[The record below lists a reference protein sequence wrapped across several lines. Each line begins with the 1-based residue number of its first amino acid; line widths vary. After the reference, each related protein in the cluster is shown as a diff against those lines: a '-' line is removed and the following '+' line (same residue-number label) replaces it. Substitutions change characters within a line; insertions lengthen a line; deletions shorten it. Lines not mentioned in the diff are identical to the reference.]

1 MDVPLDRRP
10 SQRVVV
16 ATLFVAT
23 MFITIMDTTIVNVAL
38 PSIAADLG
46 VSSGSIDEVV
56 IAYLVSLAVSIP
68 ASGWLADRFGSR
80 PVFLAALGVFTAASA
95 LCGLAGSLTALVV
108 FRVLQGVG
116 GGLLTPVGM
125 AMLYR
130 VYPPAE
136 RARAAR
142 ILIVPT
148 VVAPA
153 AGPILGGVLTD
164 QASWHWVF
172 LVNVPIGIAAFGF
185 GLAFLTGSRVPGAG
199 RFDALGFV
207 LSASGFALVLYA
219 LSVGPNHG
227 WRSAG
232 TLTAAGV
239 GLLATGATVWWELR
253 RTQPLL
259 ALRLLGNDLFR
270 TVSLT
275 LSIAFMAFMGVL
287 FLVPLL
293 MQTVRGASATTSGL
307 VVFPEALGV
316 LTATQIAGRLYP
328 RIGPRRLMAGG
339 LVFAAASMLALGFLD
354 SAGSLW
360 PLRALLFGVGFG
372 IGFVMMPAQ
381 TAAFATISPQRTG
394 HASALFNAQRQLASA
409 LGVALVSTAL
419 SLARPAAA
427 GPGGGSVVGDTG
439 SFRWAFAV
447 AAALAALG
455 LLAALRVRDADAAPT
470 MRPPA
475 AVPATAAGGATTPVT
490 AAGAPAPATA
500 AGAPAAETVLLGH
513 GRDDQGG
520 GSRAGADGHVDRA
533 RVGSEDVGGAAGDP
547 DTDAVADG
555 EAVVDRPDADLEGGG
570 LPGGHRRR

>member
-1 MDVPLDRRP
+1 M
-10 SQRVVV
+10 
-16 ATLFVAT
+16 
-23 MFITIMDTTIVNVAL
+23 
-38 PSIAADLG
+38 
-46 VSSGSIDEVV
+46 
-56 IAYLVSLAVSIP
+56 
-68 ASGWLADRFGSR
+68 
-80 PVFLAALGVFTAASA
+80 
-95 LCGLAGSLTALVV
+95 
-108 FRVLQGVG
+108 
-116 GGLLTPVGM
+116 
-125 AMLYR
+125 
-130 VYPPAE
+130 
-136 RARAAR
+136 
-142 ILIVPT
+142 
-148 VVAPA
+148 
-153 AGPILGGVLTD
+153 
-164 QASWHWVF
+164 
-172 LVNVPIGIAAFGF
+172 
-185 GLAFLTGSRVPGAG
+185 PGAG
-199 RFDALGFV
+199 RFDGLGFV

-419 SLARPAAA
+419 SLARPAVT

-475 AVPATAAGGATTPVT
+475 AVPAT
-490 AAGAPAPATA
+490 
-500 AGAPAAETVLLGH
+500 ETVLLGH
-513 GRDDQGG
+513 GRDGQGG

-547 DTDAVADG
+547 DTDAVAGG

>member
-1 MDVPLDRRP
+1 MDVPLNRRP
-10 SQRVVV
+10 SQRAVV

-153 AGPILGGVLTD
+153 VGPILGGVLTD

-185 GLAFLTGSRVPGAG
+185 GLAFLAGSRVPGAG

-227 WRSAG
+227 WLSAG

-287 FLVPLL
+287 FLVPLF
-293 MQTVRGASATTSGL
+293 MQTVRGVSATTSGL

-381 TAAFATISPQRTG
+381 TAAFATISTQQTAQ
-394 HASALFNAQRQLASA
+394 ASALFNAQRQLASA
-409 LGVALVSTAL
+409 IGVALVSTAL
-419 SLARPAAA
+419 SLARPAATGPA
-427 GPGGGSVVGDTG
+427 ATGPGGGSVVGDTG

-475 AVPATAAGGATTPVT
+475 AVPATAA
-490 AAGAPAPATA
+490 
-500 AGAPAAETVLLGH
+500 ETVLLGH

-547 DTDAVADG
+547 DTDAVAGG

>member
-293 MQTVRGASATTSGL
+293 MQTVRSASSPPRSGSRWSPPRSAWRDPPPQSPAAGRSSATPAPSGGRSPSPRRPSYSGTVGMTRVEVPGPVLTVTSTGL
-307 VVFPEALGV
+307 ALGV
-316 LTATQIAGRLYP
+316 RTSAAPPETRTPMRWPAAKRWWTGRMP
-328 RIGPRRLMAGG
+328 ISKAGG
-339 LVFAAASMLALGFLD
+339 SPAVT
-354 SAGSLW
+354 
-360 PLRALLFGVGFG
+360 GVGEDA
-372 IGFVMMPAQ
+372 VLAQ
-381 TAAFATISPQRTG
+381 EQR
-394 HASALFNAQRQLASA
+394 
-409 LGVALVSTAL
+409 
-419 SLARPAAA
+419 
-427 GPGGGSVVGDTG
+427 PG
-439 SFRWAFAV
+439 
-447 AAALAALG
+447 
-455 LLAALRVRDADAAPT
+455 
-470 MRPPA
+470 A
-475 AVPATAAGGATTPVT
+475 AVGG
-490 AAGAPAPATA
+490 
-500 AGAPAAETVLLGH
+500 
-513 GRDDQGG
+513 
-520 GSRAGADGHVDRA
+520 RA
-533 RVGSEDVGGAAGDP
+533 
-547 DTDAVADG
+547 
-555 EAVVDRPDADLEGGG
+555 
-570 LPGGHRRR
+570 